1 MVRTRRSPTTCRSA
15 STAPRGSS
23 TTRSPKPRLG
33 ASAGRGPR
41 TAEPPKRGFGER
53 IVELPRG
60 AVLADRQVVG
70 DRLVL
75 TISLPDGGHRLLVV
89 EPGSGTVLGTIEL
102 RPQGRE

>member
-1 MVRTRRSPTTCRSA
+1 MRALKVLVIV
-15 STAPRGSS
+15 
-23 TTRSPKPRLG
+23 LG
-33 ASAGRGPR
+33 VLLVVGIVALIVGIVTRGPR
-41 TAEPPKRGFGER
+41 PAEPARRGFGER

>member
-1 MVRTRRSPTTCRSA
+1 MRALKVLVIV
-15 STAPRGSS
+15 
-23 TTRSPKPRLG
+23 LG
-33 ASAGRGPR
+33 VLLVAGVVALIVGIVTRGPR
-41 TAEPPKRGFGER
+41 RAEPAKRGFGER

>member
-1 MVRTRRSPTTCRSA
+1 MRALKVLVIV
-15 STAPRGSS
+15 
-23 TTRSPKPRLG
+23 LG
-33 ASAGRGPR
+33 VLLVAGVAALIVGIVTRGPR
-41 TAEPPKRGFGER
+41 PAEPVKRGFGER
-53 IVELPRG
+53 IVELPAG

-75 TISLPDGGHRLLVV
+75 TLSLPDGGHRLLVV